1 MTTGTSPQGLKYAVK
16 RSGRAVAYC
25 ALSIGCGTRDE
36 AGYPAGIAHFVEHN
50 LFRGTSHKSAA
61 VINGYLDKLGGELN
75 AYTTKEEIVLH
86 ATVLKEDW
94 KKAAGLL
101 FELAT
106 EATFPESEIETE
118 RGVVLDEIISYKDNP
133 AEDVYDRFETLLF
146 QGSPL
151 ETPILGTA
159 ASVKKITPQ
168 MLRKFVAEKFVPS
181 RMVLSVVADIDEAAL
196 EKDVVRMVS
205 GIQAFSLASS
215 SEGNTPSV
223 ANKKADAPLG
233 VSPSSEKAQSPTEE
247 TCSADASAIKL
258 AAGEQASFGGQC
270 FHKVIDKRHHEVN
283 AVIGCRAPSLYQMP
297 ERLECA
303 MLANILGGPAS
314 NSLLNKELREKRGWV
329 YGIECSYTQYADT
342 GILAISFGCD
352 RPNLDACQKAID
364 KILSRLREVP
374 LTDRQFKAYRK
385 QLLGQLAI
393 SADAGEAQC
402 LSMGKS
408 MLSWGSIMSPEETRK
423 AISAIT
429 PAHLQKMAARLFAPD
444 SLCSLVYL

>member
-1 MTTGTSPQGLKYAVK
+1 MTTGTSPQGLKYAVR

-50 LFRGTSHKSAA
+50 LFRGTSRKSAA
-61 VINGYLDKLGGELN
+61 VINGYLDRLGGELN

-146 QGSPL
+146 EGSPL
-151 ETPILGTA
+151 STPILGTA

-181 RMVLSVVADIDEAAL
+181 RMVLSVVADIDEAML
-196 EKDVVRMVS
+196 EKDLLKMVS
-205 GIQAFSLASS
+205 GIQAFSLA
-215 SEGNTPSV
+215 E
-223 ANKKADAPLG
+223 KRADAR
-233 VSPSSEKAQSPTEE
+233 EKACIPSTNVRPTEE
-247 TCSADASAIKL
+247 ACSADASAIKL
-258 AAGEQASFGGQC
+258 ADGEQASFGGRC
-270 FHKVIDKRHHEVN
+270 FQKVVDKRHHEVN

-342 GILAISFGCD
+342 GILAITFGCD
-352 RPNLDACQKAID
+352 KPNLEDCQKAID
-364 KILSRLREVP
+364 KILTRLREVP
-374 LTDRQFKAYRK
+374 FSDRQLKAYRK

-393 SADAGEAQC
+393 SADAGEAQ
-402 LSMGKS
+402 
-408 MLSWGSIMSPEETRK
+408 
-423 AISAIT
+423 
-429 PAHLQKMAARLFAPD
+429 
-444 SLCSLVYL
+444 